1 MVMYDP
7 YTNRFFY
14 IDGDSS
20 MSPRLG
26 DQPKEVQ
33 DD

>member
-7 YTNRFFY
+7 YTNRFY
-14 IDGDSS
+14 GDGDSS

-26 DQPKEVQ
+26 DQPKEVR
-33 DD
+33 DA